1 MATSE
6 RNDLRG
12 QTTVT
17 DLERLQFWKEEK
29 LLTSIPV
36 RLLLLTNWFGVNQ
49 DEVFVAS
56 SGESG
61 NEIKVGPLK
70 DMLDS
75 QSIIFKAP
83 TDKLGRNRLEDIL
96 SLLRTKQREL
106 DQIDALIRKR
116 KQMGDEDETRKDVMY
131 LKRLEERVR
140 APHPM
145 IDGAINAFLDT
156 MRFQVS
162 EMGLS
167 EMRYQSPIHR
177 MALQQRV
184 EEMDSD

>member
-56 SGESG
+56 SGEGG

-106 DQIDALIRKR
+106 DQIDSLIRKR

-167 EMRYQSPIHR
+167 EMRYQSPMHR